1 MLDPNIPEDLYSIE
15 KCRNIKNEILNFGIS
30 EKELKKLIEILSL
43 ELEDINLMKEIR
55 ELIFKEKV
63 NTEEKSDI
71 LL

>member
-15 KCRNIKNEILNFGIS
+15 KCRNIKNEIMNFGVNN
-30 EKELKKLIEILSL
+30 KEIIKIIEILSL
-43 ELEDINLMKEIR
+43 ELEDIDLMKNIR

-63 NTEEKSDI
+63 NTEEKPDI

>member
-30 EKELKKLIEILSL
+30 EKELIKLIEILSL
-43 ELEDINLMKEIR
+43 ELEDINLMKDIR

-63 NTEEKSDI
+63 NTEEKPDI

>member
-30 EKELKKLIEILSL
+30 EKELIKLIEILTL
-43 ELEDINLMKEIR
+43 ELEDITLMKEIR

-63 NTEEKSDI
+63 NTVEKPDI